1 MRKKHHASLKL
12 HTIYTIALALTFGM
26 VLYFAQDVTL
36 GISMMFLLFYI
47 AGNGI
52 IHARKNVLHRDTLL
66 EYILVSAIVL
76 ALIIGYIS

>member
-12 HTIYTIALALTFGM
+12 HTIYTLVLAVTFGV
-26 VLYFAQDVTL
+26 VLYFTQDLTL
-36 GISMMFLLFYI
+36 GISMVFLLFYVV
-47 AGNGI
+47 GNGI

-76 ALIIGYIS
+76 ALIIGYIT